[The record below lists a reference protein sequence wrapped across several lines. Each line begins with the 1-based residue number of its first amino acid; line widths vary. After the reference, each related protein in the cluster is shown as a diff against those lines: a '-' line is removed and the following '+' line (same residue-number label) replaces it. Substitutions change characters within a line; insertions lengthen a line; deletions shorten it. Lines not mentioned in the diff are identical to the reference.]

1 MKNRWVS
8 VRSYVQWQLKKK
20 NMTQEMLAANA
31 GWAFSTNIS
40 GYLSGKKR
48 FGLVCAQRMLDGLGE
63 PNHILRRSERRED
76 FAGRSF
82 REIQMLV
89 SKDEFPLQIVVEKE
103 PTMLF
108 NVLVLVQPEAGQLP
122 LEQGIVVE
130 ASNTEHART
139 EALRTAGFFNLN
151 PLRVVGVM
159 YSKEQKQ

>member
-1 MKNRWVS
+1 MSRIPYFCKQ
-8 VRSYVQWQLKKK
+8 SYRAGCQRIEKSMRYELGTKL
-20 NMTQEMLAANA
+20 ELAA
-31 GWAFSTNIS
+31 S
-40 GYLSGKKR
+40 
-48 FGLVCAQRMLDGLGE
+48 FGASDRMLLGIV
-63 PNHILRRSERRED
+63 N
-76 FAGRSF
+76 
-82 REIQMLV
+82 QMLNR
-89 SKDEFPLQIVVEKE
+89 KQTEETK
-103 PTMLF
+103 MLF